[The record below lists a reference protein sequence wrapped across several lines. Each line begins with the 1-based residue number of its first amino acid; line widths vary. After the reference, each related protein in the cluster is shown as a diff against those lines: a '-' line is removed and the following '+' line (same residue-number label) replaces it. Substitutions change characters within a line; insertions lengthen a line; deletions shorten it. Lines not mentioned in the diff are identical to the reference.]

1 MYQQICTAAVAAF
14 ICAPSWAGVSADN
27 AQQVGEVVFV
37 IGTPRVVNAKG
48 DTRAVIRGTP
58 VHVSDRIET
67 SEGSHAMVRFM
78 DGANVSVRP
87 NSRLAVEVYRYDPA
101 APKNSTVKLQ
111 LEEGIARSITGKA
124 GEAAKDRF
132 RLNTPLAAIGVKG
145 TDFIVSAEVDHVR
158 VAVQSGSVVVAP
170 FSATCRA
177 DGLGPCASDTAKTLS
192 DEMIGMV
199 LEMRRSQKLAL
210 TKPDELYL
218 VPQRT
223 ETTASSSSSG
233 TGTSTST
240 GSPPTTAKPTVT
252 VEAPVDVARTSAD
265 SPAQTQSSNTV
276 IALLASPP
284 VPPPPPVVP
293 PAPVQPPEPE
303 PLPPTVLP
311 PAPIPVAP
319 APVAPPAVA
328 ELPLM
333 QPATT
338 PATLAWGRWSWA
350 ASSAASTIALSYAE
364 ASTGR
369 KSTVGSLTHA
379 LFRPDGAV
387 PDVLPAQLGT
397 VEFTLRA
404 AEAAFT
410 SGGKVEPATV
420 NRGSLSIDFAGA
432 RFSTALGLSHPA
444 TGDVLYQNQ
453 GTVRNDGVFTGNQ
466 PDGRLAGALTVNG
479 QEAGY
484 FFERQI
490 GNGQLSG
497 LTLWSK

>member
-1 MYQQICTAAVAAF
+1 MYQQICTAALAAF
-14 ICAPSWAGVSADN
+14 ISAPSWAGVSVDN
-27 AQQVGEVVFV
+27 SQQVGEVVFV
-37 IGTPRVVNAKG
+37 IGTPRVVNAQG
-48 DTRAVIRGTP
+48 DMRPVVRGTP
-58 VHVSDRIET
+58 VHVADRLET
-67 SEGSHAMVRFM
+67 GEGSHAMVRFM

-87 NSRLAVEVYRYDPA
+87 NSRLAVEVYRYDPS

-145 TDFIVSAEVDHVR
+145 TDFIVSAEADHVR

-177 DGLGPCASDTAKTLS
+177 DGLGPCATDTAKTLS

-218 VPQRT
+218 VPQRADT
-223 ETTASSSSSG
+223 LASSNSS
-233 TGTSTST
+233 STST
-240 GSPPTTAKPTVT
+240 PSGQVTAKPTIAA
-252 VEAPVDVARTSAD
+252 EAPVDVARTSGE

-284 VPPPPPVVP
+284 VPTPQPP
-293 PAPVQPPEPE
+293 PAPVQPPPPE
-303 PLPPTVLP
+303 PTPPTVQP
-311 PAPIPVAP
+311 PAPTPIAP
-319 APVAPPAVA
+319 APAPPLAVA

-333 QPATT
+333 QPALT
-338 PATLAWGRWSWA
+338 PSTLAWGRWSWA
-350 ASSAASTIALSYAE
+350 ASPTASTIALSYAD
-364 ASTGR
+364 ASAGR

-410 SGGKVEPATV
+410 TEGKAEPATV
-420 NRGSLSIDFAGA
+420 NRGSLSIDFASA

-444 TGDVLYQNQ
+444 TGDVIYKNQ
-453 GTVRNDGVFTGNQ
+453 GTVRNDGVFTGTQ

-479 QEAGY
+479 LEAGY